1 MNLEVTDIES
11 IKEFLKDKLQL
22 IKTFRDL
29 KKIIKQNEDL
39 LTRGIKGINLNTYQ
53 AIWEKYFSEKAKG
66 GNPIEQLNKAQAMA
80 KEKPD
85 DKLVAK
91 RVEQLSR
98 IVPIYKSL
106 KPKVA
111 LEPIKKLGPNGAYV
125 SLIDTMIKVANKA
138 DILEEQEVSAAF
150 AEIIKRY
157 NSVNKA
163 LIMQMKNLRKNPYGK
178 DNQINATTIKY
189 IYETADKLR
198 DILLE
203 VKEEYDDLKG
213 EKASPEVSP
222 EGAGDQA
229 SGTSTEQPQKI
240 DPSPEMINDLRE
252 KYTRFKEKFYCR
264 IDANA
269 SSIERREAQ
278 ETCQKAGVA
287 VTQNQQYDIISDLLN
302 VLSKIIKKEEQ
313 EAYQD
318 KTQTEMNEEVS
329 PKTITAWK
337 EDVETFITA
346 ASSVGTALSQVQK
359 YAGKTAGTQAL
370 KAAKPKLENL
380 AELTGV
386 LYGDLNNL
394 SDQLTI
400 KEEKE
405 VLVEDYKE
413 VKRIYYKVLASVSK
427 AIELIGDSADI
438 DKARPN
444 LQDSVKD
451 LKAVLQYFEKG
462 KGTGGEVTAANISD
476 EYQNAIRNFGED
488 FSVLLSLSSEIS
500 SGGATVVKRAAQ
512 KLKLFATELKRMFGL
527 PLPKQFADKIEP
539 PKSPEET
546 PPEQKPDEQEPEV
559 PKDDASSEEETVITT
574 PRDLKRIFNRGRS
587 SIESINS
594 VLKLRT
600 ESEYDSLIKFYVL
613 INSPDFT
620 LKEGK
625 YYSPGT
631 AARFMAKGIN
641 IDKDKIKKLF
651 VLMTKR
657 MPVVYK
663 DIASLLVR
671 AKPRQL
677 KLIFMRLNK
686 AAKGKKFDFK
696 TNQIFRIADLEIEAE
711 ASATETLEEK
721 LDLLLTP
728 FIKQQLRGK

>member
-1 MNLEVTDIES
+1 
-11 IKEFLKDKLQL
+11 
-22 IKTFRDL
+22 
-29 KKIIKQNEDL
+29 
-39 LTRGIKGINLNTYQ
+39 
-53 AIWEKYFSEKAKG
+53 
-66 GNPIEQLNKAQAMA
+66 
-80 KEKPD
+80 
-85 DKLVAK
+85 
-91 RVEQLSR
+91 
-98 IVPIYKSL
+98 
-106 KPKVA
+106 
-111 LEPIKKLGPNGAYV
+111 
-125 SLIDTMIKVANKA
+125 
-138 DILEEQEVSAAF
+138 
-150 AEIIKRY
+150 
-157 NSVNKA
+157 
-163 LIMQMKNLRKNPYGK
+163 
-178 DNQINATTIKY
+178 
-189 IYETADKLR
+189 
-198 DILLE
+198 
-203 VKEEYDDLKG
+203 
-213 EKASPEVSP
+213 
-222 EGAGDQA
+222 
-229 SGTSTEQPQKI
+229 
-240 DPSPEMINDLRE
+240 MINDLRE

-269 SSIERREAQ
+269 SNIERREAQ
-278 ETCQKAGVA
+278 EVCQKTGVA
-287 VTQNQQYDIISDLLN
+287 VTQNQQYDIISDLLS

-539 PKSPEET
+539 PKSPEEV

-587 SIESINS
+587 SIDSIDSILN
-594 VLKLRT
+594 LRT

-620 LKEGK
+620 LKERK

-651 VLMTKR
+651 VLMKKR
-657 MPVVYK
+657 MPLVYK

-711 ASATETLEEK
+711 VSATETLEEK

>member
-22 IKTFRDL
+22 IKTFKEL
-29 KKIIKQNEDL
+29 KSIIKQNEDL

-66 GNPIEQLNKAQAMA
+66 GNPIEQLSKAQAMA

-106 KPKVA
+106 KPKIA
-111 LEPIKKLGPNGAYV
+111 FEPIRKLGPNGAYV
-125 SLIDTMIKVANKA
+125 SLINTMIKVANKA

-163 LIMQMKNLRKNPYGK
+163 LIVQMKNLRKNPYGK
-178 DNQINATTIKY
+178 DNQINATIIKY
-189 IYETADKLR
+189 IYETTDKLR
-198 DILLE
+198 DMLLE
-203 VKEEYDDLKG
+203 VKEEYDGLKG
-213 EKASPEVSP
+213 EKASPEASP
-222 EGAGDQA
+222 AGASNQTPD
-229 SGTSTEQPQKI
+229 TSTEQPQKI

-269 SSIERREAQ
+269 SNIERREAQ
-278 ETCQKAGVA
+278 EVCQKAGVA
-287 VTQNQQYDIISDLLN
+287 VTQNQQYNIISDLLG
-302 VLSKIIKKEEQ
+302 VLSEIIKKEEQ

-318 KTQTEMNEEVS
+318 KTQPEVNEEVS
-329 PKTITAWK
+329 PKAITAWK

-346 ASSVGTALSQVQK
+346 ASSVGTALSQIQK

-370 KAAKPKLENL
+370 KTAKPKLENL

-405 VLVEDYKE
+405 ILVEDYKE
-413 VKRIYYKVLASVSK
+413 VKRIYYKVLASVNK

-444 LQDSVKD
+444 LQDSVED

-462 KGTGGEVTAANISD
+462 KGIGGEVTATNISD

-500 SGGATVVKRAAQ
+500 SGGATVVKRSAQ

-527 PLPKQFADKIEP
+527 PLSKQFTDKTESP
-539 PKSPEET
+539 RGPEEV

-559 PKDDASSEEETVITT
+559 PKDDASSEEETAITT
-574 PRDLKRIFNRGRS
+574 PRDLKRIFNRGSS
-587 SIESINS
+587 SIESISSILN
-594 VLKLRT
+594 LRT

-620 LKEGK
+620 LKEGR

-631 AARFMAKGIN
+631 AAIFMARGIN
-641 IDKDKIKKLF
+641 IDKKKIKKLF
-651 VLMTKR
+651 VLMSKR
-657 MPVVYK
+657 MPLVYK

-677 KLIFMRLNK
+677 KLVFMRLSK
-686 AAKGKKFDFK
+686 ASKGKKFDFK